1 MFTGPM
7 AAADDKDSSWLVFKS
22 EFFQLHY
29 RFQFE
34 SDANKFKGFFESG
47 IEALEGGN
55 LQTFLSRI
63 YCVFIAMSTR
73 IRIEP
78 TRPPNIKFRSR
89 QNGQPRPLFGCNRF
103 IDAVRL
109 RPPLSQQHQ

>member
-47 IEALEGGN
+47 IEALEGGEFADFPVKN
-55 LQTFLSRI
+55 LL
-63 YCVFIAMSTR
+63 CVHCHVYSHPHRTDKTS
-73 IRIEP
+73 EYQVS
-78 TRPPNIKFRSR
+78 IKTKRT
-89 QNGQPRPLFGCNRF
+89 
-103 IDAVRL
+103 AKATVRL
-109 RPPLSQQHQ
+109 